1 MKNMKQRMRELN
13 ETVVEDKVIDKN
25 TGEIVS
31 ELSPKAEVKDTNKN
45 TVTLRLSGSHSQ
57 LIALNEFIV
66 DSGIMVEVIE

>member
-1 MKNMKQRMRELN
+1 MRELN

-31 ELSPKAEVKDTNKN
+31 ELSPKAEVEDTNKN

>member
-31 ELSPKAEVKDTNKN
+31 ELSPKAEVKRYK
-45 TVTLRLSGSHSQ
+45 
-57 LIALNEFIV
+57 
-66 DSGIMVEVIE
+66 

>member
-1 MKNMKQRMRELN
+1 
-13 ETVVEDKVIDKN
+13 TVVEDKVIDKN

-31 ELSPKAEVKDTNKN
+31 ELSPKAEVEDTNKN

>member
-1 MKNMKQRMRELN
+1 M
-13 ETVVEDKVIDKN
+13 TKN